1 MRQLA
6 TLIKPWIIKRIGK
19 GLKTRVLLRRYCT
32 FVGEV
37 FDLMRVMCGPVW
49 LYFAFPV
56 LGVHEGLLRCNGD
69 SLVV

>member
-6 TLIKPWIIKRIGK
+6 TLIKPWIIERIGK
-19 GLKTRVLLRRYCT
+19 GLKTHALLRRYCA

-49 LYFAFPV
+49 PCFAFHV